1 MESVTAVRAVDDA
14 QGRKTV
20 LLTVEGEN
28 TTAYTTGLVPTFTF
42 SQHGIVLDK
51 AAYGDEGPAGF
62 EEASRFRKVLPGAKT
77 SIQLGYALID
87 EAAPVLLQVTDGT
100 PNAFGSETVPEMR

>member
-1 MESVTAVRAVDDA
+1 MRAVDDA

-20 LLTVEGEN
+20 LLTVEWEN

-51 AAYGDEGPAGF
+51 AAYGDEGQAGF
-62 EEASRFRKVLPGAKT
+62 EEASRFRTVLPGTKA
-77 SIQLGYALID
+77 SIKLGYALID
-87 EAAPVLLQVTDGT
+87 EAAPVLLQVADGT